1 MADFVRTL
9 WENTREGYDEKLTP
23 DTAALVLGWMRADGD
38 VPEDLTP
45 EDFMEQWNELVDWQK
60 GADA

>member
-23 DTAALVLGWMRADGD
+23 DTAALVLDWMRADGD

-45 EDFMEQWNELVDWQK
+45 EDFAEQWNKLVDWQK